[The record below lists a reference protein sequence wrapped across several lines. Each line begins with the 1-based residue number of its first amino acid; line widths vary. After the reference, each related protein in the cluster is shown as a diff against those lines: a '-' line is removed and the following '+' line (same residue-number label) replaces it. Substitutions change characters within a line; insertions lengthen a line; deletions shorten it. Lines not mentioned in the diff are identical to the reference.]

1 MCLMNPANINI
12 KREAFTLIELL
23 VVIAIIGILTALLL
37 PVLGGSKATAK
48 GAQCLNDHRQ
58 LVLAWTMYGHDN
70 DDRLPGLEEWVV
82 GNMQD
87 PFDATNVSLLVD
99 PTQSTLARYIPTPQI
114 YKCPGDMSRLVR
126 SVSMNCRMNTDN
138 PLTGPWLGGSGQSYQ
153 IFTKL
158 QQIRNPADIY
168 AILDERSDTIND
180 SSLTVDMSNTG
191 NSDGVGASDPYWI
204 IDYPAGYHNGSGRF
218 SFADGHVEG
227 HRWLESTLLAPLGQS
242 HGMHTLATDRDVRW
256 LQEHC
261 TYLK

>member
-1 MCLMNPANINI
+1 MNSTGTNASG
-12 KREAFTLIELL
+12 RAFTLIELL
-23 VVIAIIGILTALLL
+23 VVIAIIAILAALLL
-37 PVLGGSKATAK
+37 PVLGRSKATAK

-58 LVLAWTMYGHDN
+58 LVLAWTMYSHDN

-87 PFDATNVSLLVD
+87 PFDATNISLLVD
-99 PTQSTLARYIPTPQI
+99 PKQSILARYVATPQI
-114 YKCPGDMSRLVR
+114 YKCPGDMSTLVR

-138 PLTGPWLGGSGQSYQ
+138 PLSGPWLGGGDKSYQ

-158 QQIRNPADIY
+158 QQIRNPADIFV
-168 AILDERSDTIND
+168 ILDERSDTIND
-180 SSLTVDMSNTG
+180 SSLTIDMSNTG
-191 NSDGVGASDPYWI
+191 NSDGAGASDPYWI

-227 HRWLESTLLAPLGQS
+227 HRWLESTFFVPSGQA
-242 HGMHTLATDRDVRW
+242 HGKHTSATDRDVQW